1 MCGVGEAELWARRRM
16 LRSSLCLALLVAAP
30 AIGAESVPPPTAE
43 AVFRSALDGKVF
55 VVDYGPL
62 GKPSLGR
69 DVLTFADGTFA
80 SQGCERLGF
89 AAAPYWLRVE
99 GPVVHF
105 RAEMTSAEHGTLAFT
120 GRVENG
126 GIEAASLW
134 TRERWYRTVLLQSWY
149 LGRLAAPDEP
159 LPSKL

>member
-1 MCGVGEAELWARRRM
+1 MVGKLQRGGNVLA
-16 LRSSLCLALLVAAP
+16 SVCLASVLANAAPVAAVATASP
-30 AIGAESVPPPTAE
+30 LATSAAEVAF
-43 AVFRSALDGKVF
+43 ARHLDGMVF

-62 GKPSLGR
+62 GQPSLGQ

-99 GPVVHF
+99 GDVVHF

-126 GIEAASLW
+126 GIEVASRW
-134 TRERWYRTVLLQSWY
+134 TRERWYRTVLLESWY
-149 LGRLAAPDEP
+149 QGRLAEPGEP
-159 LPSKL
+159 LPSKH

>member
-1 MCGVGEAELWARRRM
+1 MRGTGEPELWPRRRM
-16 LRSSLCLALLVAAP
+16 LRLGLCLALVVSARAN
-30 AIGAESVPPPTAE
+30 GAEPVPPPAAE

-69 DVLTFADGTFA
+69 DVLTFADGAFA

-99 GPVVHF
+99 DDAVYF
-105 RAEMTSAEHGTLAFT
+105 RAEMTSVEHGTLVFT
-120 GRVENG
+120 GRIENG
-126 GIEAASLW
+126 GIEVASLW
-134 TRERWYRTVLLQSWY
+134 TRERWYRTVLLESWY
-149 LGRLAAPDEP
+149 RGRLAAPDEP
-159 LPSKL
+159 LPSKT